1 MGLGLPKPTRLSLSP
16 SPRHGDSP
24 FFLGP
29 LRGGRAGLC
38 RKHFTP
44 WKSAPALSKDRALPW
59 AVPRG
64 LRGSHPRRSRPPSG
78 TAAWV
83 SSGSLKPRARCS
95 LGAFGRAVA
104 SASPHGNALA
114 LPRSWPLLAVVQIW
128 SELSPSRRPALA
140 YGPTEFSVVRSNHNP
155 PRYPLLT
162 APPPLPRLGDRR
174 RAQGAASGVRLSE
187 DERLSVYRAGPTEL
201 RAGADFGTADTCGV
215 SASTLAARPPRP
227 TWSLQRRG
235 PSLCARAAGWAMAAA
250 SSVDGCY
257 AHRGL
262 CESPTWKRKG
272 F

>member
-1 MGLGLPKPTRLSLSP
+1 MQKTLYTLEICPCFVEGQGLALGRPT
-16 SPRHGDSP
+16 
-24 FFLGP
+24 
-29 LRGGRAGLC
+29 
-38 RKHFTP
+38 
-44 WKSAPALSKDRALPW
+44 
-59 AVPRG
+59 
-64 LRGSHPRRSRPPSG
+64 SHPRRSRPPSG

-104 SASPHGNALA
+104 SASPHLTGT
-114 LPRSWPLLAVVQIW
+114 
-128 SELSPSRRPALA
+128 LSPCPEAGPCSLSSRSGANYHLPDDLHAHMVRLSSRRCA
-140 YGPTEFSVVRSNHNP
+140 RSNHNP

-162 APPPLPRLGDRR
+162 APPPLPWLGDRR

-201 RAGADFGTADTCGV
+201 RAGADFGIADTCRV

-257 AHRGL
+257 AHLGL
-262 CESPTWKRKG
+262 RKSPTWKRKG